1 MKLLTKDEAA
11 EQLEIMNIR
20 LILIKNQDQPG

>member
-11 EQLEIMNIR
+11 EQLEIMNIW
-20 LILIKNQDQPG
+20 LIPIKNQDQPG